1 MSQRFLTV
9 ATSVGAALLLFG
21 ISVATQPAP
30 FDVIVRGGR
39 VLDGSGN
46 PYIYADVGI
55 RGDTIVAVGDLRN
68 ASAARIVDATG
79 QYVTP
84 GFLAL
89 HEHIEPAILK
99 GHGTLPNF
107 TTQGFTTAVIDA
119 DGRTV
124 IWPLTK
130 QRAELERA
138 GSGLNLVPMVGHGT
152 VRGMAMGSDYMRPAT
167 AAEIDRMKQL
177 VRQGMEEGAFGL
189 SAGLEYI
196 PGRWSAEEEVLEL
209 AKVVA
214 PFGGHYQAHPR
225 SQGQHPKWQLPSYP
239 EKPITNTDAVM
250 ETITIARRA
259 NIPAML
265 DHLHPKGPREWGSG
279 RIVTQL
285 VDRAW
290 REGHQVYISMHS
302 YEAYDENIVLIPRWA
317 LVVKPVKGLGQ
328 YDSNHPDADYTN
340 MRQNLTRR
348 LADPEQARLIRR
360 DIEYDIDRQGGPD
373 GLLIMDYPD
382 ASLIGKTLAQVARQ
396 RKEDPVDTALS
407 FQMQGFDRPG
417 GVQFRAFAVSLL
429 DLEEF
434 MRQDY
439 TAVCTDRE
447 GDTPELRESRGQ
459 FAVAGAKPYVHP
471 GTFGTVPRLIRTF
484 VFDKK
489 VMTLPFAIRSLTS
502 LPAQILGL
510 RDRGRIAEGFKADV
524 VVFDPAT
531 IRDKATYFEPFQYSE
546 GITVVLVNGQFVVEG
561 GKPTASK
568 PGRVLARQRTISGL
582 P

>member
-209 AKVVA
+209 AKIVA
-214 PFGGHYQAHPR
+214 PFGGHYQAHLR

-302 YEAYDENIVLIPRWA
+302 YEAYDENIVLRA
-317 LVVKPVKGLGQ
+317 VSVQ
-328 YDSNHPDADYTN
+328 
-340 MRQNLTRR
+340 
-348 LADPEQARLIRR
+348 RR
-360 DIEYDIDRQGGPD
+360 DHRRAGQRAVRGGGWEAD
-373 GLLIMDYPD
+373 G
-382 ASLIGKTLAQVARQ
+382 VEARPRARAAADDQ
-396 RKEDPVDTALS
+396 RAAVGLRAYGLWPSPLRVYRAA
-407 FQMQGFDRPG
+407 
-417 GVQFRAFAVSLL
+417 RAFA
-429 DLEEF
+429 
-434 MRQDY
+434 
-439 TAVCTDRE
+439 TIC
-447 GDTPELRESRGQ
+447 
-459 FAVAGAKPYVHP
+459 
-471 GTFGTVPRLIRTF
+471 RTF
-484 VFDKK
+484 
-489 VMTLPFAIRSLTS
+489 
-502 LPAQILGL
+502 
-510 RDRGRIAEGFKADV
+510 
-524 VVFDPAT
+524 
-531 IRDKATYFEPFQYSE
+531 
-546 GITVVLVNGQFVVEG
+546 
-561 GKPTASK
+561 ASSV
-568 PGRVLARQRTISGL
+568 GT
-582 P
+582 